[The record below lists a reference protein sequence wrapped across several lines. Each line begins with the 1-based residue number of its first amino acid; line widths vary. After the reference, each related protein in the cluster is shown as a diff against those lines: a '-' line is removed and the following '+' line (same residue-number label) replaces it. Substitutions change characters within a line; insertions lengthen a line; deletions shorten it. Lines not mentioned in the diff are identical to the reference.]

1 MRIFTFIF
9 LGYLIINILSI
20 EILRKD
26 GSKKTRDGYIVFD
39 SSEFLVG
46 DTMHF
51 EIESSSSCDDYLY
64 YQYYDNIDNIN
75 ISYSNFNQMY
85 SVKYNFQSSVT
96 VNGELQSLTRHF
108 KIEKKREELADLE
121 GNYLYLEFDCFGSVE
136 ISNTKSSGKTIIII
150 VVVIVVFIIVVL
162 IFVLV
167 FCCIC
172 RYYKRS
178 INNIYDTPV
187 GYPPQV
193 NPYYPQQPIYPPPY
207 GINPM
212 AYQVPN
218 AIPNVAYNN
227 PINVNNDVPNN
238 VPIVQNETNAMNEA
252 IPPSS
257 TKRDVNHQYFEKPE
271 KIN

>member
-9 LGYLIINILSI
+9 LGYLIINLLSI

-26 GSKKTRDGYIVFD
+26 GSKKSTDGYIVFD

-85 SVKYNFQSSVT
+85 SVKYNFQSSVK
-96 VNGELQSLTRHF
+96 VNEESQSLTRHF

-136 ISNTKSSGKTIIII
+136 ISNTK
-150 VVVIVVFIIVVL
+150 
-162 IFVLV
+162 
-167 FCCIC
+167 
-172 RYYKRS
+172 
-178 INNIYDTPV
+178 
-187 GYPPQV
+187 
-193 NPYYPQQPIYPPPY
+193 
-207 GINPM
+207 
-212 AYQVPN
+212 
-218 AIPNVAYNN
+218 
-227 PINVNNDVPNN
+227 
-238 VPIVQNETNAMNEA
+238 
-252 IPPSS
+252 
-257 TKRDVNHQYFEKPE
+257 
-271 KIN
+271 